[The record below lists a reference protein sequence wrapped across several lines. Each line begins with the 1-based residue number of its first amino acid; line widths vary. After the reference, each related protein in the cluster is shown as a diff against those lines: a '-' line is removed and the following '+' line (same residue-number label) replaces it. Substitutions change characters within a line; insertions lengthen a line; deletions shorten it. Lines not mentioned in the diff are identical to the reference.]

1 MTPDAE
7 IVRSAVDRMGIAFD
21 LAETDTAVQA
31 DDLLQRVRAQLV
43 ERIIQLLNTNPER
56 LMAILYRIDVNE
68 ARVNDI
74 FAHALPPDIPE
85 EIADLVIERQMAKAE
100 TRARYK
106 DQS

>member
-1 MTPDAE
+1 MPSTE

-21 LAETDTAVQA
+21 LAEVDTSIDA
-31 DDLLQRVRAQLV
+31 DGLLAWVRARLV

-56 LMAILYRIDVNE
+56 LMAILYRIDVSE

-74 FAHALPPDIPE
+74 FSTALPPDMPE
-85 EIADLVIERQMAKAE
+85 RIADLVIERQLAKAE

>member
-7 IVRSAVDRMGIAFD
+7 IVRSAVDRMGIAID

-74 FAHALPPDIPE
+74 FSHALPPDIPE
-85 EIADLVIERQMAKAE
+85 QIADLVIERQLAKAE

>member
-1 MTPDAE
+1 MTPDVE
-7 IVRSAVDRMGIAFD
+7 IVRSAVNRMGIAFD
-21 LAETDTAVQA
+21 LAEVDTAVQA
-31 DDLLQRVRAQLV
+31 DNLLQRVRAQLV

-68 ARVNDI
+68 ARVNHI

-85 EIADLVIERQMAKAE
+85 EIADLVIERQLAKAE

>member
-1 MTPDAE
+1 MPSTE

-21 LAETDTAVQA
+21 LAEVDTSIDA
-31 DDLLQRVRAQLV
+31 DGLLAWVRARLV

-56 LMAILYRIDVNE
+56 LMAILYRIDVSE
-68 ARVNDI
+68 ARVNEI
-74 FAHALPPDIPE
+74 FSTALPPDMPE
-85 EIADLVIERQMAKAE
+85 RIADLVIERQLAKAE

>member
-1 MTPDAE
+1 MPSTE

-21 LAETDTAVQA
+21 LAEVDTSINA
-31 DDLLQRVRAQLV
+31 DGLLAWVRARLV

-56 LMAILYRIDVNE
+56 LMAILYRIDVSE

-74 FAHALPPDIPE
+74 FSTALPPDMPE
-85 EIADLVIERQMAKAE
+85 QIADLVIERQLAKAE